1 MIKGQAKT
9 EASYRAKAIDSSSSL
24 KEFSMD
30 RKKYYRKYILGED
43 IEDKDTQAATT
54 GRIVET
60 LLLEPELFDERFYM
74 SACASAP
81 TGLMLAFVE
90 ALYKF
95 TKEATDEH
103 GNVSRTFED
112 ISKDAYVES
121 GFKIK
126 YDAVIGK
133 FVGSDA
139 EIFYNEI
146 RKVRSMNLTVV
157 TAEDV
162 SNAEKIVE
170 ELRNNPVTKDVVN
183 LTSSVRYTM
192 HNQLQVEGYE
202 IDGHEFK
209 SMIDKVVV
217 DHELRTIQVYD
228 LKCTWSV
235 ENFLE
240 EYYLYRRAYIQ
251 AYLYYVAAQKFR
263 DDEELTGYDV
273 LPPRFIV
280 CDSTNY
286 YNPLIYALDYG
297 NIEEAYSGFHHKNRE
312 YVGVTD
318 LIKDLKWAL
327 GNNVWNISRENH
339 EKNGVVI
346 LKIQDGSKKDNN

>member
-1 MIKGQAKT
+1 MIQGQTKT
-9 EASYRAKAIDSSSSL
+9 EANYRAINLDSSSSL

-30 RKKYYRKYILGED
+30 RKKYYRKYILGESVD
-43 IEDKDTQAATT
+43 DKDTVAATT

-60 LLLEPELFDERFYM
+60 MLLEPNEFDNRFYM
-74 SACASAP
+74 SVCLSAP

-95 TKEATDEH
+95 TKEATDEQ
-103 GNVSRTFED
+103 GNITRSFEE
-112 ISKDAYVES
+112 IAKDAYTES

-126 YDAVIGK
+126 FDAVINK

-139 EIFYNEI
+139 EIFYNEM
-146 RKVRSMNLTVV
+146 RTVKEKGLTVV
-157 TAEDV
+157 TTEDV
-162 SNAEKIVE
+162 TNAEKIVE
-170 ELRNNPVTKDVVN
+170 ELRTNNVTAEVVN
-183 LTSSVRYTM
+183 LVSSARYTV
-192 HNQLQVEGYE
+192 HNQLQIENYE
-202 IDGHEFK
+202 VDGLMFK
-209 SMIDKVVV
+209 SMMDKVIV
-217 DHELRTIQVYD
+217 DHQKKTIQVYD

-251 AYLYYVAAQKFR
+251 AYLYYRAAHTLR
-263 DDEELTGYDV
+263 DGELTGYDV

-286 YNPLIYALDYG
+286 YNPLIYTLDYG
-297 NIEEAYSGFHHKNRE
+297 NIEEAYDGFRHKNRE
-312 YVGVTD
+312 YTGVKQ

-327 GNNVWNISRENH
+327 ENNVWNISRENQ
-339 EKNGVVI
+339 EKNGIVT
-346 LKIQDGSKKDNN
+346 LKIQDGTKENDN